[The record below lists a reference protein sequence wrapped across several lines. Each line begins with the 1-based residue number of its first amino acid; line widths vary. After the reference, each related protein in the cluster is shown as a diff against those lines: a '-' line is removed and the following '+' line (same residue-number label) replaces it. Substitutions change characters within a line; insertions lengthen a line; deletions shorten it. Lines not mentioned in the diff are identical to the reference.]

1 MDVYL
6 INSTIKYNL
15 KNKINLF
22 YNVCVVLRCCCCY
35 VGSNVPLIKK
45 SRDNDLDDIIYLKTT
60 PSHPRVRFARNSKIE
75 LEKAAKQAAA
85 ELRQ

>member
-1 MDVYL
+1 MVIYL
-6 INSTIKYNL
+6 KTVPAHHPRVLLARLMKIFNDSLQNSIK
-15 KNKINLF
+15 
-22 YNVCVVLRCCCCY
+22 
-35 VGSNVPLIKK
+35 GSKVPLIKK